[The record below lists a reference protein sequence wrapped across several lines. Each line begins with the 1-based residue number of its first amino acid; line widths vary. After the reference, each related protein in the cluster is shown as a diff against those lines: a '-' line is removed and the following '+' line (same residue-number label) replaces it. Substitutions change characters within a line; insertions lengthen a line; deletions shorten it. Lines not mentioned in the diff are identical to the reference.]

1 MPDDAHNA
9 PAPKPF
15 DGVVAIDGPSGA
27 GKSTVARELALRLG
41 SRYLDTGAMYRAVT
55 WAVLCADV
63 APDDDAAVAAIA
75 EQIRLTISTDARS
88 PAVAID
94 GRLVDKEIRGQA
106 VNAAVSAVSAIPE
119 VRRIL
124 VRQQRELIGPGG
136 IVVEG
141 RDIAAVVAPTA
152 AVKVFLI
159 AATGVR
165 AGRRGA
171 ELGTTSPGQL
181 AATAAD
187 LSRRDTLDST
197 RTLDP
202 LTPAGDAVILDTSH
216 LDVAEVVA
224 KLLEMV
230 ATVAARP
237 TA

>member
-1 MPDDAHNA
+1 MPDAHDA
-9 PAPKPF
+9 PATKPF

-55 WAVLCADV
+55 WAVLSAGVEPADAV
-63 APDDDAAVAAIA
+63 AVAAIA
-75 EQIRLTISTDARS
+75 GRIRLTVSTDARA

-94 GRLVDKEIRGQA
+94 GRLVDKEIRSHA
-106 VNAAVSAVSAIPE
+106 VNAAVSAVSAIPA

-124 VRQQRELIGPGG
+124 VGQQRALIGAGG

-141 RDIAAVVAPTA
+141 RDIAAVVAPAA
-152 AVKVFLI
+152 AVKVFLT

-171 ELGTTSPGQL
+171 ELGTMSPGQL
-181 AATAAD
+181 AATEAD

-202 LTPAGDAVILDTSH
+202 LTPAADAVILDTSH
-216 LDVAEVVA
+216 LAVAEVVA

-230 ATVAARP
+230 AAATTRP
-237 TA
+237 TT